1 MSEGMAFIGGVAVAG
16 LAALV
21 LVKGT
26 GNPIQQPNFSVAPQM
41 PATVMASPG
50 MPSSGYYPYINP
62 QLAAPSSDQRLELEA
77 VKAQMERLKN
87 DNEQLRTQNQQLQWQ
102 LLTQQQQNQLFT
114 QQANQ
119 KAAALQPESG
129 WWSSPV
135 LWLVGGVT
143 LTVGGGVVV
152 AGILALFSPRQRNSR
167 TVKLIHPY
175 QGATSHLIPA
185 RRTQFLPSRSE
196 TRRMGT
202 AEYDEMR

>member
-1 MSEGMAFIGGVAVAG
+1 MGESMAFIGGVAVAG

-26 GNPIQQPNFSVAPQM
+26 SNPIQQPNFSMAPQM
-41 PATVMASPG
+41 PSTVMASPG
-50 MPSSGYYPYINP
+50 IPPSGYYQPYINP
-62 QLAAPSSDQRLELEA
+62 QPTSPSSDQRLELESL
-77 VKAQMERLKN
+77 KAQIERLKS
-87 DNEQLRTQNQQLQWQ
+87 DNEQLKIQNQQHWQ
-102 LLTQQQQNQLFT
+102 FLSQQQQNQLLA
-114 QQANQ
+114 QQTNQ
-119 KAAALQPESG
+119 KAALQPENG

-152 AGILALFSPRQRNSR
+152 AGILALFAPRQRTTR

-175 QGATSHLIPA
+175 QGAMPTLIPA
-185 RRTQFLPSRSE
+185 RRAKFLPSRSE
-196 TRRMGT
+196 SRRMET

>member
-26 GNPIQQPNFSVAPQM
+26 ANPIQQPNFPVAPQM

-50 MPSSGYYPYINP
+50 MPPSGYYPYINP
-62 QLAAPSSDQRLELEA
+62 QPVAPNSDQRLELESL
-77 VKAQMERLKN
+77 KAQMERLKS

-102 LLTQQQQNQLFT
+102 LLTQQQQNQLFA
-114 QQANQ
+114 QQTNQ
-119 KAAALQPESG
+119 KAALQPENH

-152 AGILALFSPRQRNSR
+152 AGLLALFSPRQRTTR

-175 QGATSHLIPA
+175 HGATPPLITA
-185 RRTQFLPSRSE
+185 RHAKFLPPRSE
-196 TRRMGT
+196 TRRMET

>member
-26 GNPIQQPNFSVAPQM
+26 ANPIQQPNFPVAPQM

-50 MPSSGYYPYINP
+50 MPTSGYYPYINP
-62 QLAAPSSDQRLELEA
+62 QPVPPNSDQRVELESL
-77 VKAQMERLKN
+77 KAQLERLKN
-87 DNEQLRTQNQQLQWQ
+87 DNEQLRVQNQQLQWQ
-102 LLTQQQQNQLFT
+102 FLSQQQQSQLFT

-119 KAAALQPESG
+119 RVALPPENG

-152 AGILALFSPRQRNSR
+152 AGILALFAPRQRTTR

-175 QGATSHLIPA
+175 HGATPPLMPV
-185 RRTQFLPSRSE
+185 RRAQFLPPRSE

-202 AEYDEMR
+202 AEYDDMR

>member
-1 MSEGMAFIGGVAVAG
+1 MGESMAFVGGVAVAG

-26 GNPIQQPNFSVAPQM
+26 GNPIQPNFAVAPQM

-50 MPSSGYYPYINP
+50 MPPSGYYQPYINP
-62 QLAAPSSDQRLELEA
+62 QSMSPISDQRVELESL
-77 VKAQMERLKN
+77 KAQMERLKS
-87 DNEQLRTQNQQLQWQ
+87 DNEQLKIQNQQLQWQ
-102 LLTQQQQNQLFT
+102 FLSQQQQSQLFT
-114 QQANQ
+114 QQTNQ
-119 KAAALQPESG
+119 KSALQPENG
-129 WWSSPV
+129 WWSSPI

-152 AGILALFSPRQRNSR
+152 AGILALFSPRQRTTR

-175 QGATSHLIPA
+175 QGATPPLMPA
-185 RRTQFLPSRSE
+185 RRAKFLPHHSE
-196 TRRMGT
+196 TRRMEN